1 MYYPTSNC
9 ATPNN
14 YFFPL
19 KTCGVGRSHV
29 TLTARG
35 VQWRFFSVF
44 LKISFRTLSTF
55 RFLRRKRGCPPST
68 LRLPS
73 ELWIRKTL
81 KTRLHRSVAFK
92 RGTERG
98 CITFSSS
105 STATKCAWKFLAMSA
120 QSVVSGLSET
130 GQRESP
136 ALASR

>member
-9 ATPNN
+9 ATPNK

-29 TLTARG
+29 ALTARG

-44 LKISFRTLSTF
+44 FFKSHSELSP
-55 RFLRRKRGCPPST
+55 RFGSYGGSVVA